1 MACGKWGVMKQAKVW
16 LRPSI
21 GLTVVASVAA
31 LALVPNTSGLMP
43 ALMVLPAWMVIA
55 TLIACLYG
63 VGWAAI
69 TGDPSPSRSLQHFI
83 KTRRPHIAS
92 VALIMLLAGANLIS
106 FMWVKT
112 LLNYMIP
119 FRADPWLAQ
128 ADFDLFGGHEPWS
141 ILHVFNF
148 SGSGFVYHPV
158 WFILLIFGL
167 LMAAA
172 AEPSTKRSAVLLS
185 YFVLWT
191 VVGPLIHSLL
201 PAAGPIF
208 YERLGYGAR
217 YAGIPSSP
225 EVKQVADYLW
235 DIYASKRFGAAS
247 GISAMPSMHV
257 AMSTWTVIAFHQF
270 ARRFL
275 PIALIGWVVI
285 TVLSIALGWHYA
297 TDGIVGSVAA
307 IVTYAVL
314 SKAMHA
320 RASAMRTE
328 VPALAPQMG

>member
-1 MACGKWGVMKQAKVW
+1 MKQAKVW

-21 GLTVVASVAA
+21 GLTAVALVAA
-31 LALVPNTSGLMP
+31 LALVPNAAGLMP
-43 ALMVLPAWMVIA
+43 ALLVLPAWMVIA
-55 TLIACLYG
+55 TLIATLYG
-63 VGWAAI
+63 VGRAAL
-69 TGDPSPSRSLQHFI
+69 THDPSPSRTFHHFV
-83 KTRRPHIAS
+83 KTQRPHIAK
-92 VALIMLLAGANLIS
+92 VALIILLAGINMIS

-112 LLNYMIP
+112 LLNYKIP

-167 LMAAA
+167 LMVAAA
-172 AEPSTKRSAVLLS
+172 KPSPKRSAMLLS

-208 YERLGYGAR
+208 YERMGYGPR
-217 YAGIPSSP
+217 YAGIPASP

-275 PIALIGWVVI
+275 PVALIGWVVI
-285 TVLSIALGWHYA
+285 VLLSIALGWHYA
-297 TDGIVGSVAA
+297 SDGIVGSLAA
-307 IVTYAVL
+307 LATYAVL
-314 SKAMHA
+314 SRAMHA
-320 RASAMRTE
+320 RVSAAQAE
-328 VPALAPQMG
+328 APALTPQMT